1 VIISWVGLNK
11 PLVNLI
17 NNVEELTSMR
27 NMLVVPRSKRERN
40 DAVRMKYDEGCE
52 RYGRVI

>member
-1 VIISWVGLNK
+1 MIISWVGLNK

-17 NNVEELTSMR
+17 NNVEGLTSMR

-40 DAVRMKYDEGCE
+40 DAVSMKYEGCE
-52 RYGRVI
+52 GYGRVI